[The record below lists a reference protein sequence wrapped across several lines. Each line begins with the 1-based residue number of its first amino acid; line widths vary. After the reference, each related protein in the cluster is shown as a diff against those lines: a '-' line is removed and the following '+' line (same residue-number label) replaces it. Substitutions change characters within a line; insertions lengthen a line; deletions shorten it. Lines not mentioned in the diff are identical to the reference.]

1 MRYAGRF
8 LMAQAKE
15 SLIYFKERLIYE
27 LAISLGL
34 NLDTLDSLD
43 SIDIPDFEDPLYNM
57 YLALSVNLSILNAM
71 KEA

>member
-1 MRYAGRF
+1 
-8 LMAQAKE
+8 MAQAKE

-34 NLDTLDSLD
+34 NLDTLDS
-43 SIDIPDFEDPLYNM
+43 IDIPDFEDPLYNM
-57 YLALSVNLSILNAM
+57 YLTLSVNLSILNAM

>member
-1 MRYAGRF
+1 
-8 LMAQAKE
+8 MAQAKE

-34 NLDTLDSLD
+34 NLDTLDS
-43 SIDIPDFEDPLYNM
+43 IDIPDFEDPLYNI
-57 YLALSVNLSILNAM
+57 YLTLSVNLSILNAM

>member
-1 MRYAGRF
+1 
-8 LMAQAKE
+8 MAQAKE

-34 NLDTLDSLD
+34 NLDTLD

>member
-34 NLDTLDSLD
+34 NLDTLDS
-43 SIDIPDFEDPLYNM
+43 IDVPDFEDPLYNM
-57 YLALSVNLSILNAM
+57 YLTLSVNLSILNAM

>member
-1 MRYAGRF
+1 
-8 LMAQAKE
+8 MAQAKE

-34 NLDTLDSLD
+34 NLDTLDS
-43 SIDIPDFEDPLYNM
+43 IDVPDFEDPLYNM
-57 YLALSVNLSILNAM
+57 YLTLSVNLSILNAM

>member
-8 LMAQAKE
+8 LMAQAKQ
-15 SLIYFKERLIYE
+15 SLIDFKERLIYE
-27 LAISLGL
+27 MAISLGL
-34 NLDTLDSLD
+34 NVDSLD
-43 SIDIPDFEDPLYNM
+43 SVDVPDFEDPLYNM

>member
-34 NLDTLDSLD
+34 NLDTLDS
-43 SIDIPDFEDPLYNM
+43 IDIPDFEDPLYNI
-57 YLALSVNLSILNAM
+57 YLTLSVNLSILNAM

>member
-34 NLDTLDSLD
+34 NLDTLDS
-43 SIDIPDFEDPLYNM
+43 IDIPDFEDPLYNM
-57 YLALSVNLSILNAM
+57 YLTLSVNLSILNAM

>member
-34 NLDTLDSLD
+34 NLDTLDS
-43 SIDIPDFEDPLYNM
+43 IDIPDFEDPLYNM

>member
-1 MRYAGRF
+1 
-8 LMAQAKE
+8 MAQTKE
-15 SLIYFKERLIYE
+15 SLIYFKERLVYE

-34 NLDTLDSLD
+34 DVDSLD
-43 SIDIPDFEDPLYNM
+43 SVQLPNFEDPLYNM